1 MATTGVATDVAVT
14 TIGAMATDA
23 VVTTIGAVATD
34 VVVTTIGAMATTGG
48 YNNFGFGNN
57 SWFY

>member
-1 MATTGVATDVAVT
+1 MATTGAV
-14 TIGAMATDA
+14 ATDA